1 MVASFSDE
9 PARPA
14 HGIGSALRLRREAG
28 DVLRQAATPR
38 YAAAAAVAV
47 PLIGLALLR
56 FGVGGQ
62 LAVAAVLISSLC
74 LLTVIDITERRLPNR
89 IIFPA
94 TAFVLTAHI
103 VLFPDR
109 TPEWILAAV
118 GAALVL
124 LLPLLVYPSSVG
136 MGDVKLMLLLGA
148 ALGSAVTTALLV
160 GSLAAAVY
168 AGLLLVRGGSEAR
181 RTSFA
186 LGPFL
191 AFGAIVALLL

>member
-1 MVASFSDE
+1 MVASFSDQ

-14 HGIGSALRLRREAG
+14 HGFGSALRVRREAG
-28 DVLRQAATPR
+28 DALRQVATPR
-38 YAAAAAVAV
+38 YAAAAAFAV

-56 FGVGGQ
+56 FGAGGQ
-62 LAVAAVLISSLC
+62 FAVAAVLIASLC
-74 LLTVIDITERRLPNR
+74 VLTAIDITERRLPNR
-89 IIFPA
+89 IVLPA
-94 TAFVLTAHI
+94 TAVVLTAQI
-103 VLFPDR
+103 LLYPDR
-109 TPEWILAAV
+109 TLEWVLAAV

-148 ALGSAVTTALLV
+148 ALGTAVTTALLV

-168 AGLLLVRGGSEAR
+168 AGLLLVRGGLDAR

-191 AFGAIVALLL
+191 AFGALVALLL

>member
-1 MVASFSDE
+1 MVASFSDQ

-14 HGIGSALRLRREAG
+14 HGFGSALRVRREAG
-28 DVLRQAATPR
+28 DALRQVATPR
-38 YAAAAAVAV
+38 YAAAAAFAV
-47 PLIGLALLR
+47 PLMGLALLR
-56 FGVGGQ
+56 FGAGGQ
-62 LAVAAVLISSLC
+62 FAVAAVLIASLC
-74 LLTVIDITERRLPNR
+74 VLTAIDITERRLPNR
-89 IIFPA
+89 IVLPA
-94 TAFVLTAHI
+94 TAVVLTAQI
-103 VLFPDR
+103 LLYPDR
-109 TPEWILAAV
+109 TLEWILAAV

-148 ALGSAVTTALLV
+148 ALGTAVTTALLV

-168 AGLLLVRGGSEAR
+168 AGLLLVRGGLDAR

-191 AFGAIVALLL
+191 AFGALVALLM

>member
-1 MVASFSDE
+1 MVASFSDQ

-14 HGIGSALRLRREAG
+14 HGFGSALRVRREAG
-28 DVLRQAATPR
+28 DALRQVATPR
-38 YAAAAAVAV
+38 YAAAAAFAV

-56 FGVGGQ
+56 FGAGGQ
-62 LAVAAVLISSLC
+62 FAVAAVLIASLC
-74 LLTVIDITERRLPNR
+74 VLTAIDITERRLPNR
-89 IIFPA
+89 IVLPA
-94 TAFVLTAHI
+94 TAVVLTAQI
-103 VLFPDR
+103 LLYPDR
-109 TPEWILAAV
+109 TLEWILAAV

-148 ALGSAVTTALLV
+148 ALGTAVTTALLV

-168 AGLLLVRGGSEAR
+168 AGLLLVRGGLDAR

-191 AFGAIVALLL
+191 AFGALVALLL